1 MADKLV
7 ILRKKRRNGTLRNL
21 IFGATVYDTVSTR
34 TVLPLQKIKT
44 AEREIKSHRMVRIP
58 KVPGE
63 NDSYRLDPESFSSIY
78 LTTII
83 EVGCCAVA
91 ANRRKQG
98 EAKKNA
104 AYKKAACVTKR
115 GSSFKK
121 LFSPAANLPSN
132 TITTKDHTDSVL
144 QAILPLSTNT
154 IIDASFHLGGK
165 IGELPDFKKQTVA
178 AEITR
183 RWGQHI
189 VGHCSFR
196 VGKIDLEEREGLI
209 FKCSSNSTLNV

>member
-21 IFGATVYDTVSTR
+21 ILGATVYDTVSTR

-98 EAKKNA
+98 EAKK
-104 AYKKAACVTKR
+104 
-115 GSSFKK
+115 
-121 LFSPAANLPSN
+121 
-132 TITTKDHTDSVL
+132 
-144 QAILPLSTNT
+144 
-154 IIDASFHLGGK
+154 
-165 IGELPDFKKQTVA
+165 
-178 AEITR
+178 R
-183 RWGQHI
+183 RI
-189 VGHCSFR
+189 
-196 VGKIDLEEREGLI
+196 
-209 FKCSSNSTLNV
+209 